1 MVNTSRDK
9 QRTWLIQAI
18 LRTCLIQVEI
28 NMVNTSRDKQRT
40 WLIQV
45 EINKEHG

>member
-9 QRTWLIQAI
+9 L
-18 LRTCLIQVEI
+18 
-28 NMVNTSRDKQRT
+28 RT

-45 EINKEHG
+45 EIIKGTWLIQVAI

>member
-9 QRTWLIQAI
+9 QRTWLIQ
-18 LRTCLIQVEI
+18 VEI
-28 NMVNTSRDKQRT
+28 NEEMVNTSRDKQRT

>member
-9 QRTWLIQAI
+9 LRTWLIQ
-18 LRTCLIQVEI
+18 VE
-28 NMVNTSRDKQRT
+28 MVKQRT

>member
-1 MVNTSRDK
+1 MVNTSRDE
-9 QRTWLIQAI
+9 
-18 LRTCLIQVEI
+18 LRTCLIQMRYTK

>member
-1 MVNTSRDK
+1 MVNTSD
-9 QRTWLIQAI
+9 L

-28 NMVNTSRDKQRT
+28 NKNMVNTSRDKQKQG
-40 WLIQV
+40 LIQV

>member
-1 MVNTSRDK
+1 MVNTSRDEI
-9 QRTWLIQAI
+9 RTWL
-18 LRTCLIQVEI
+18 
-28 NMVNTSRDKQRT
+28 SRDKLRP

>member
-9 QRTWLIQAI
+9 

-28 NMVNTSRDKQRT
+28 KKNMVNTSRDKQ
-40 WLIQV
+40 
-45 EINKEHG
+45 KHG

>member
-9 QRTWLIQAI
+9 LK
-18 LRTCLIQVEI
+18 
-28 NMVNTSRDKQRT
+28 NMVNTSRDKERT

>member
-9 QRTWLIQAI
+9 L
-18 LRTCLIQVEI
+18 
-28 NMVNTSRDKQRT
+28 RT

-45 EINKEHG
+45 EIKRTWLIQLALN

>member
-1 MVNTSRDK
+1 MINTEIKNTVNTKNKDMVNTSRDK
-9 QRTWLIQAI
+9 L
-18 LRTCLIQVEI
+18 
-28 NMVNTSRDKQRT
+28 RT

>member
-1 MVNTSRDK
+1 MV
-9 QRTWLIQAI
+9 RTK
-18 LRTCLIQVEI
+18 

>member
-9 QRTWLIQAI
+9 QR
-18 LRTCLIQVEI
+18 I

-45 EINKEHG
+45 EIN

>member
-1 MVNTSRDK
+1 MINTSRDK
-9 QRTWLIQAI
+9 QRTP
-18 LRTCLIQVEI
+18 
-28 NMVNTSRDKQRT
+28 VNTSRDKLRT

>member
-9 QRTWLIQAI
+9 LRTWLIQ
-18 LRTCLIQVEI
+18 VG
-28 NMVNTSRDKQRT
+28 DKLRT

-45 EINKEHG
+45 EIN

>member
-1 MVNTSRDK
+1 MVNTSRDEL
-9 QRTWLIQAI
+9 RTW
-18 LRTCLIQVEI
+18 LIQVEI
-28 NMVNTSRDKQRT
+28 NKT

>member
-1 MVNTSRDK
+1 MVNTTSDK
-9 QRTWLIQAI
+9 LK
-18 LRTCLIQVEI
+18 

-45 EINKEHG
+45 EINKNMVNTSRDQLRT

>member
-9 QRTWLIQAI
+9 QRTWLIQ
-18 LRTCLIQVEI
+18 VEI
-28 NMVNTSRDKQRT
+28 NMNMVNTSRDKQRT